1 MGLFRFG
8 VSAPP
13 LVRRQDWQDR
23 ARMLEAL
30 GYSTLLMPDHLGSP
44 SCFAPLVSAAEATT
58 SLRVGTLVANNDFF
72 HPRRLAQEA
81 TTVDLLVDHR
91 FELGLGSGWKKS
103 EYNELGVPYDVPS
116 VRAGRLAAAIREMRD
131 VWSAAGS
138 FHPPMLIG
146 GHSDP
151 ILRLAASEATTVG
164 LTGLTWSGG
173 GLRPTGIGARAV
185 SERVEFVRHAAG
197 SRRDQ
202 LEFNALVQVVEM
214 GAGAGRAAEIADGYG
229 LSEATVSG
237 SPFILLGDTDAVVD
251 KLLKVREVLNISY
264 FVVFDHFANDFAPVV
279 ARLAGK

>member
-44 SCFAPLVSAAEATT
+44 SAFAPLVSAAEVTT
-58 SLRVGTLVANNDFF
+58 TLRVGTLVANNDFF

-81 TTVDLLVDHR
+81 ATVDLLVDHR
-91 FELGLGSGWKKS
+91 FQLGLGSGWKKS
-103 EYNELGVPYDVPS
+103 EYNELGVPYEAPS
-116 VRAGRLAAAIREMRD
+116 VRAGRLASSIREMRD
-131 VWSAAGS
+131 AWSAAGS
-138 FHPPMLIG
+138 SHPSMLIG
-146 GHSDP
+146 GHGDAV
-151 ILRLAASEATTVG
+151 LRVAAAEAATVG
-164 LTGLTWSGG
+164 LTGLTWAGS

-185 SERVEFVRHAAG
+185 SERVDFVKAAAG

-202 LEFNALVQVVEM
+202 LEFNALVQVVEV
-214 GAGAGRAAEIADGYG
+214 GAGSRRAAEIADSYG
-229 LSEATVSG
+229 LSEATVAG
-237 SPFILLGDTDAVVD
+237 SPFILLGDTDAVVE
-251 KLLKVREVLNISY
+251 KLQKVREVLDISY
-264 FVVFDHFANDFAPVV
+264 FVVFDNVANDFAPVV